1 MTRKLATIV
10 ALKFL
15 STKKTIYV
23 IKFSF
28 RITCSNLKNA
38 SPQNIKIRTIIK
50 PWLEKCDFH
59 HISIS
64 ITFFFD
70 YFRAVIK
77 QAIYKILKIFL
88 KKQTNYVSDMIK

>member
-1 MTRKLATIV
+1 MMTRKLATIV

-15 STKKTIYV
+15 STKKTINV

-28 RITCSNLKNA
+28 RMLHLKILKLEQLSNHGLKNV
-38 SPQNIKIRTIIK
+38 
-50 PWLEKCDFH
+50 
-59 HISIS
+59 ISI
-64 ITFFFD
+64 IYPFLLHFFFD